1 MRTGDEILAANFYA
15 RISSMRTR
23 FKQSFYFII
32 NNYDTPHPELRN
44 SQLEPVLLNLV
55 RKMCISIDRTRQR
68 YSCFNSRSAVY
79 IHAFI
84 DRMDGFYS
92 TLIL

>member
-1 MRTGDEILAANFYA
+1 MCA
-15 RISSMRTR
+15 R

-32 NNYDTPHPELRN
+32 NNCDTPHPELRN

-55 RKMCISIDRTRQR
+55 RKMCISIERTRRR
-68 YSCFNSRSAVY
+68 YSCFNSRSALWVLV
-79 IHAFI
+79 FI